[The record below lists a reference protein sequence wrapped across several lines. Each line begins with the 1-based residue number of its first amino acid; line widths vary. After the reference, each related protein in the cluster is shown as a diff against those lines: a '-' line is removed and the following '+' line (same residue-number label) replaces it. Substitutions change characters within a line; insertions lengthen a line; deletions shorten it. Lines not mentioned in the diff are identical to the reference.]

1 MLIIP
6 AIDLKDGRCV
16 RLTQGRKLA
25 VKTYAGDPLAIAKE
39 FETAGAQILHV
50 VDLDGAFGISGSP
63 NRELV
68 RQIMAT
74 VNVPVEF
81 GGGLGSLADV
91 AELVD
96 AGVARVVIGTLAFES
111 AAQLRELVRLFGA
124 RICVGIDARAGQ
136 VSVRGWE
143 QQTQMPAVELARRV
157 AADGVERIVY
167 TDISRDGML
176 AGPNIEQTIAIAQAS
191 GLRVTASGGVSSL
204 SDICRLRAA
213 GEPLIDSVIIG
224 KALYEGRFRLEEA
237 ITAAQ
242 GSASAAVEGVAQAKN
257 E

>member
-1 MLIIP
+1 
-6 AIDLKDGRCV
+6 
-16 RLTQGRKLA
+16 
-25 VKTYAGDPLAIAKE
+25 
-39 FETAGAQILHV
+39 
-50 VDLDGAFGISGSP
+50 
-63 NRELV
+63 
-68 RQIMAT
+68 MAT

-96 AGVARVVIGTLAFES
+96 AGVARVVIGTLAFQS

-157 AADGVERIVY
+157 AGDGVERIVY